1 MSILDQ
7 TTTANLSSR
16 LRIFCIGF
24 LSIGM
29 LTGSSAKADTGCE
42 SDSIAVADTS
52 GSETMFNPVIQSYNE
67 ATDQILETSLFVVE
81 DMWYILK
88 APTRVEKKDAVWL
101 GGITAGLITVAIYD
115 QDLLDWHLKNN
126 DKGIYKEILD
136 LGYWLEPA
144 GLTRNTHPY
153 YGAAYLAGYLLG
165 IDRLQEIGLQLLES
179 MLFEGNTRVGILNPL
194 VGRSRP
200 WNDRGPYYFKFNDDR
215 SFPSGHT
222 SNIFQLATI
231 LSHHV
236 DHWAFTLSAYGL
248 ASTVAL
254 QRADIKAH
262 WPSDI
267 VFGALYGTAIA
278 RGVIA
283 AHESRKLSIRPHI
296 SSRNGTMMLGV
307 RYEFQP

>member
-1 MSILDQ
+1 MAIFDQ
-7 TTTANLSSR
+7 TTTANLS
-16 LRIFCIGF
+16 LRVWILFFTSLFIW
-24 LSIGM
+24 I
-29 LTGSSAKADTGCE
+29 LTGSAAKADATCE

-52 GSETMFNPVIQSYNE
+52 ESEAASNPVIQSYNE
-67 ATDQILETSLFVVE
+67 ATNQILETSLFVVE
-81 DMWYILK
+81 DMWYLIK
-88 APTRVEKKDAVWL
+88 APTRIEKEEAVWL

-115 QDLLDWHLKNN
+115 QELLDWHMRNN
-126 DKGIYKEILD
+126 GKGIYKEILD
-136 LGYWLEPA
+136 LGHWLEPA

-254 QRADIKAH
+254 QRADIRAH

-267 VFGALYGTAIA
+267 LFGALYGTAIA

-283 AHESRKLSIRPHI
+283 AHESRKLSIRPHV
-296 SSRNGTMMLGV
+296 SSQNGTMMLGV